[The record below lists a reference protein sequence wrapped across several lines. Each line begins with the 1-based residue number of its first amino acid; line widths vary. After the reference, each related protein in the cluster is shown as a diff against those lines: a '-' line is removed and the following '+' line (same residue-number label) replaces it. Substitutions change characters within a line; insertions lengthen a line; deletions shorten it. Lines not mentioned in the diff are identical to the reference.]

1 MKDTRPQDL
10 QPADSSRPDPDAAIG
25 AGVVLLRNAGDGFGC
40 RYEREARRCLAER
53 LAGLKGLAF
62 VGEGTLDGRAGPGC
76 YFVPDDTLT
85 CAQAERLGIRSE
97 HDLFGGVVPHP
108 FVATKAITQPL
119 IDREADAPEGWSMR
133 FHEDAPHAV
142 LRGFTVFSAADA
154 QRAAARLLRIG
165 PFRTKP
171 VRATG
176 GRGQAVVRDLDA
188 LQAQLDAID
197 PASLARDGLVL
208 EENLDRVETLSIGR
222 VVVGELVASY
232 YGRQRLTTDN
242 TGEEAYGGSTLTLVR
257 GDFDGLAG
265 ACPDEATRIALA
277 QARSYDARAR
287 ESFPGLLLSRSNYD
301 VAQGVDA
308 GGRPRSGVLE
318 QSWRLGGATPAEVV
332 ALEALR
338 AEPGLRWVR
347 ASCHEVYGAC
357 TPPADALVLFSGE
370 DGSVG
375 RITLYAVVEDRG

>member
-1 MKDTRPQDL
+1 MKETPSLDL
-10 QPADSSRPDPDAAIG
+10 QQSAGRLHPVGSG
-25 AGVVLLRNAGDGFGC
+25 AGEGVVLLRNAGDGFAC
-40 RYEREARRCLAER
+40 RYEREARRCLAGR
-53 LAGLKGLAF
+53 LAALKGLAF
-62 VGEGTLDGRAGPGC
+62 IGEISPDERVVPGC

-97 HDLFGGVVPHP
+97 HDLFGGVVPHA

-119 IDREADAPEGWSMR
+119 IDRDAVAPEGWSQR

-142 LRGFTVFSAADA
+142 LRGFTVFSATDA
-154 QRAAARLLRIG
+154 RRAAARLVQIG
-165 PFRTKP
+165 PFRSKP

-176 GRGQAVVRDLDA
+176 GRGQAVLHDVEE
-188 LQAQLDAID
+188 LQAQLDAMD
-197 PASLARDGLVL
+197 PESLARDGLVL

-232 YGRQRLTTDN
+232 HGRQRLTTDN
-242 TGEEAYGGSTLTLVR
+242 MGGEAYGGSTLTLVR
-257 GDFDGLAG
+257 GDFNALAE
-265 ACPDEATRIALA
+265 ACPDAATHIALA

-287 ESFPGLLLSRSNYD
+287 ESFPGLILSRSNYD

-308 GGRPRSGVLE
+308 GGRQRSGVLE

-338 AEPGLRWVR
+338 AEPGLGWVR
-347 ASCHEVYGAC
+347 ASCHEVHGAC
-357 TPPADALVLFSGE
+357 TPPDGALVLFSG
-370 DGSVG
+370 DDDTAG
-375 RITLYAVVEDRG
+375 RITLYALVEGSG